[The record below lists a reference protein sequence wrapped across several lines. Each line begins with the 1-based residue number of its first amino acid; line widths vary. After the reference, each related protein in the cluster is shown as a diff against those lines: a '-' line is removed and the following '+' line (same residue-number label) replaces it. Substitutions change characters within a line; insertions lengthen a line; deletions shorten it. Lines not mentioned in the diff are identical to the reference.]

1 MPSIKSDTVRPAAV
15 AGRFYPDDPGLL
27 RADIERLID
36 AAGPVSEPLAA
47 AYIAPHAGYRY
58 SGPVAAEVYA
68 RLAAHRG
75 RVRRVVLVGPSHH
88 YPLRGHA
95 AAPYARWETPLG
107 EVRVAPTHVVGSSRL
122 PHEAEHSL
130 EVQLPFLQVAL
141 GPDIEITPV
150 AFGMGQ
156 SPDGARL
163 VAALREEAGEDSVV
177 ICSTDLSHY
186 HDQATAE
193 RIDAVTAEAIRSLR
207 PRDRPAARLRRVRP
221 ARDPRLG
228 RRHGPPP
235 APARP
240 RDVRGHRGRARPG
253 RRLPGV
259 RDRAPDRGRVA
270 GPPRGRCDT
279 AR

>member
-68 RLAAHRG
+68 RLSAHRG

-95 AAPYARWETPLG
+95 AAPYERWETPLG

-163 VAALREEAGEDSVV
+163 IAALREEAGKDAVV

-186 HDQATAE
+186 HDRATAE

-207 PRDRPAARLRRVRP
+207 PREIAPHHACGVFALR
-221 ARDPRLG
+221 ATLAWADATG
-228 RRHGPPP
+228 RR
-235 APARP
+235 P
-240 RDVRGHRGRARPG
+240 RQLALATSADTAGT
-253 RRLPGV
+253 
-259 RDRAPDRGRVA
+259 PDRVVGYPAFAIERPIVA
-270 GPPRGRCDT
+270 E
-279 AR
+279 